1 MSKHKLKKKVHKIH
15 LHYHVYTAINSEVI
29 ATKLKELA
37 DLKARL
43 RVPELQLAKAKDSYW
58 SRRQNYAIS
67 FKTI

>member
-1 MSKHKLKKKVHKIH
+1 M
-15 LHYHVYTAINSEVI
+15 YTAINSEVI
-29 ATKLKELA
+29 TTKLKELA